1 MTARLPHRCL
11 TQVIVVLPEVATFL
25 ENRSTLDRWQPRG
38 KDPQRLAAGVHLDC
52 RDACPMRRW
61 LPARLVRQWVS
72 VIHRA
77 NSHLR
82 NGRLTQHKVR
92 ALAHWSASR
101 RGQTVSAFQTG
112 KPDALRQA
120 KGQLFRIGVEGVVAA
135 WAAHTI
141 GGCGRVCY
149 QVYSSRV
156 SGLVRKP
163 PMLALVDGATASAAG
178 QIAVRVFSVPS
189 HQRCPTPSSEGLK
202 TPALPLLLL
211 LLFRGA
217 LLLQRFCRLLL
228 RLPLPVQT
236 LAHDSLPCVTVNV
249 CRAPSRYANPR
260 TPGVGIAGCRAL
272 CPCGEIAVST
282 ERRAGLPQNG

>member
-61 LPARLVRQWVS
+61 WPARLVRQWVS

-141 GGCGRVCY
+141 GGSGRVCY
-149 QVYSSRV
+149 QVHSSRV
-156 SGLVRKP
+156 SALVRKP
-163 PMLALVDGATASAAG
+163 PMLALVDGAPASAAC
-178 QIAVRVFSVPS
+178 QKAVRVFSVAK
-189 HQRCPTPSSEGLK
+189 HRRCPYSRASEGLK
-202 TPALPLLLL
+202 TPALLLLLL

-236 LAHDSLPCVTVNV
+236 LAHASLP
-249 CRAPSRYANPR
+249 
-260 TPGVGIAGCRAL
+260 
-272 CPCGEIAVST
+272 
-282 ERRAGLPQNG
+282 